1 MVLSPSPASLVVISD
16 AVQQL
21 QSAQH
26 NQQVDEQMTNAL
38 SHQLTEM
45 GSDQNGSMKADADS
59 KRSDPKDQVQ
69 PQQQHEQQEQPC
81 AVAVDD
87 GDPQNGEL
95 TCVERFELC
104 IPRPG
109 IVAMVVAAL
118 FFSLNT
124 ALAKVLS
131 SNRKYS
137 SFQVL
142 YFRGIVTTIG
152 CTIPLMLARRLPM
165 AQVAG
170 RVDHT
175 LWALARGVIGSISIG
190 ALYFGVSELPLTE
203 TVVLFGL
210 NPVFAMMSSKLL
222 LDEPLSWLKL
232 LAVPVF
238 LAGVVISANPASY
251 SGESM
256 DTMSWIRRAIVVFGA
271 ACSGS
276 AIVFAR
282 RMNMAEKLHWAA
294 QGWWQ
299 GVVAALLAPAMAS
312 LFDFQTVASS
322 EDLGL
327 LIAMGLC
334 ALFAQLCVGFAVPH
348 EHAAVIGVLWN
359 FDMVFSL
366 LWQAVMFSNKPKWTD
381 AAGVAC
387 VFVASAICVLER
399 PIMEWWE
406 GRNQGIG
413 DDVNV
418 APLDEANSGS
428 NNEGGNVEMS
438 GTRDGAA
445 KDAASQI
452 HPHIADAA
460 AEGHVVC
467 APQGGDD
474 HPTYEEET
482 TLLLSKH
489 GSDATQPP
497 PLPPPSYDRHQRGVS
512 VDATWY
518 ESVLV
523 SNEETSQAPSPTS
536 APSMTVSSI
545 SRGGRRRTT
554 LAGMTLLDER
564 DPRCCDE
571 EYSSSLAPLR
581 AWMSQCDAAAN
592 TSTASAAAD
601 ASNPLMPP
609 PREGPHHREQ
619 AGASCSSGANGISP
633 MAPHYAS
640 IMTSG

>member
-1 MVLSPSPASLVVISD
+1 MVLPPPVVLSD

-26 NQQVDEQMTNAL
+26 NQQVDEQMINAPN
-38 SHQLTEM
+38 HQLTEM
-45 GSDQNGSMKADADS
+45 RSDQNGSMKADAES
-59 KRSDPKDQVQ
+59 KRCDPQDRVQ
-69 PQQQHEQQEQPC
+69 PQQQQEQPC
-81 AVAVDD
+81 VVAVDD
-87 GDPQNGEL
+87 GDSQNGEL
-95 TCVERFELC
+95 TCIDRFELC

-251 SGESM
+251 SAESM
-256 DTMSWIRRAIVVFGA
+256 GTMSWIRRAIVVFGA

-312 LFDFQTVASS
+312 LFDFQTVANS

-366 LWQAVMFSNKPKWTD
+366 LWQAVMFSNNPKWTD

-406 GRNQGIG
+406 GRNQCIG
-413 DDVNV
+413 DDVNVVNV

-428 NNEGGNVEMS
+428 NNEGDNVEMS
-438 GTRDGAA
+438 GTRDGAME
-445 KDAASQI
+445 DATAQS
-452 HPHIADAA
+452 HSHIADAT
-460 AEGHVVC
+460 AEEHAVC

-474 HPTYEEET
+474 HQTYEEET
-482 TLLLSKH
+482 TLLLTKQ

-497 PLPPPSYDRHQRGVS
+497 PPPPPPYDRHQRGVS

-554 LAGMTLLDER
+554 LAAMTLLDER

-581 AWMSQCDAAAN
+581 ACMSQCDAAAN
-592 TSTASAAAD
+592 TSTASAAAVGP
-601 ASNPLMPP
+601 NPLMPP
-609 PREGPHHREQ
+609 PSEDGV
-619 AGASCSSGANGISP
+619 GANRKVLSP